1 MTMNMNMTM
10 NMTMNE
16 SEQLTV
22 GELLRRA
29 RARLGGDEGRND
41 AEALLCAVL
50 DQSVTTFI
58 AHPQQAINEH
68 AVADFQSL
76 LERRARGEPVAYLL
90 GQKEFWSLTVNVT
103 PDVLIPR
110 AETELLVDE
119 VVAHASRRK
128 VANILELGTGSG
140 AIALALAKELPQCA
154 MVATDISV
162 AALKVAKRN
171 AQQLGLQRI
180 EFCSGDWFGAVS
192 MRCFDLIVAN
202 PPYVAA
208 DDPHLQRGDVRFEP
222 DTALVSRCNGL
233 ADIERIIVAAP
244 DHLNAG
250 GTLLLEHG
258 YEQSAAVR
266 ALLKQNRFT
275 SIVTRRDL
283 GGHERVSA
291 GQI

>member
-1 MTMNMNMTM
+1 MTMTMTM
-10 NMTMNE
+10 TESMTE
-16 SEQLTV
+16 SLTV

-58 AHPQQAINEH
+58 ARPQQAINEH

-110 AETELLVDE
+110 AETELLVEE
-119 VVAHASRRK
+119 VVAHASRRR

-140 AIALALAKELPQCA
+140 AIALALTKELPQCA

-180 EFCSGDWFGAVS
+180 EFCSGDWFGAVP

-222 DTALVSRCNGL
+222 DSALVSRCNGL
-233 ADIERIIVAAP
+233 ADIERIIVGAP

-258 YEQSAAVR
+258 YDQSAAVR

-283 GGHERVSA
+283 GGHERVSS
-291 GQI
+291 GQV